1 MYFYQTVSNTII
13 SIYRKCYHHHTLS
26 AACCL
31 KTLVRA
37 SSCSITLI
45 LIVTIKDAVSGIT
58 AIVNLHFVGDFWGHK
73 CLSCVTL
80 CETSAQ
86 TLLCFPL
93 GQRKRQKNET
103 LNSSIRLLSDFQCPY
118 LFIVLMNTAWAH
130 SLHRSWKPDEAE
142 MLIDLSALHTYS
154 SLDWDYIT
162 HKYFCVYLWKR
173 DVLVVLGSTS
183 AKSTFMLFCSYI
195 VLLIFLDK
203 YWNEIDVLFF
213 LWQSHVLLG
222 TGFTFSDS
230 CSSNN
235 SIQCC
240 ELQHN

>member
-103 LNSSIRLLSDFQCPY
+103 LNSSIRLLSDFPGFVKIFNAHICSLSWWTQ
-118 LFIVLMNTAWAH
+118 LGHTACTDPG
-130 SLHRSWKPDEAE
+130 SLTK
-142 MLIDLSALHTYS
+142 L
-154 SLDWDYIT
+154 
-162 HKYFCVYLWKR
+162 KC
-173 DVLVVLGSTS
+173 
-183 AKSTFMLFCSYI
+183 
-195 VLLIFLDK
+195 
-203 YWNEIDVLFF
+203 
-213 LWQSHVLLG
+213 
-222 TGFTFSDS
+222 
-230 CSSNN
+230 
-235 SIQCC
+235 
-240 ELQHN
+240 

>member
-1 MYFYQTVSNTII
+1 MPVLCYTVW
-13 SIYRKCYHHHTLS
+13 
-26 AACCL
+26 
-31 KTLVRA
+31 
-37 SSCSITLI
+37 
-45 LIVTIKDAVSGIT
+45 
-58 AIVNLHFVGDFWGHK
+58 NLCTD
-73 CLSCVTL
+73 
-80 CETSAQ
+80 TS
-86 TLLCFPL
+86 LFPL
-93 GQRKRQKNET
+93 GTEEETEKWDTQLQHQVTKRFSRICK
-103 LNSSIRLLSDFQCPY
+103 DFQCPY

>member
-1 MYFYQTVSNTII
+1 MST
-13 SIYRKCYHHHTLS
+13 YRKCYHHHTLS
-26 AACCL
+26 AARCL

-37 SSCSITLI
+37 SSCSITVI
-45 LIVTIKDAVSGIT
+45 LIDTVSGVT

-103 LNSSIRLLSDFQCPY
+103 LNSSIRLHFQCPY

-130 SLHRSWKPDEAE
+130 SLHRSWKPEEAE
-142 MLIDLSALHTYS
+142 MFIDLSALHTYS
-154 SLDWDYIT
+154 PLDWEYIT
-162 HKYFCVYLWKR
+162 HKYLCVYSWR
-173 DVLVVLGSTS
+173 QDVLVVLGSTPS

-195 VLLIFLDK
+195 VLLIFMDK
-203 YWNEIDVLFF
+203 YWNEIDVLFGF
-213 LWQSHVLLG
+213 SFGSHMSFSS
-222 TGFTFSDS
+222 GFTFSDP
-230 CSSNN
+230 CSGNN
-235 SIQCC
+235 SIQCR